1 MLTFRRCVSTSTMN
15 LWLELCSLLESVSL
29 SEEEDQILW
38 HYTSSG
44 KYSVQSLYAVI
55 NHRGVTPMF
64 VGSIWKLTIPP
75 RVQFFLW
82 LLSNNRVLTRDNLGK
97 RREVSDPTCLFCSE
111 KESISHL
118 FFECCVARNI
128 WLIIS
133 ELLNQDIGANF
144 ESIARF
150 WVANKRHKFTNVVTS
165 SVIWSL
171 WKLRNEMCF
180 QGVTWT
186 GMKRVLLRTV
196 RMARRWVPLLNPETG
211 LLKALVWFW

>member
-1 MLTFRRCVSTSTMN
+1 
-15 LWLELCSLLESVSL
+15 
-29 SEEEDQILW
+29 
-38 HYTSSG
+38 
-44 KYSVQSLYAVI
+44 
-55 NHRGVTPMF
+55 MF

-97 RREVSDPTCLFCSE
+97 CREVSDPTCLFCSE

-150 WVANKRHKFTNVVTS
+150 WVANKRHKFTNVVAS

-186 GMKRVLLRTV
+186 GMKRVLLQTV
-196 RMARRWVPLLNPETG
+196 RMARR
-211 LLKALVWFW
+211 